1 MPLRNNKPSNYMH
14 KAPLTLPL
22 PLTSAPPPL
31 HSVILVATLL
41 SIVLYSLPSLSSL
54 EHAASL
60 DLFVTTEFDVG
71 PVSTMLALGCV
82 RLAFSALILSTT
94 LYVVLFEPFTVM
106 STYLPQSKLQSGVIY
121 FEGFMT
127 LAPFTVWSWILLG
140 VSFLLN
146 GMIPILVSYG
156 YDLEESSSSSSLSL
170 SLSNNNV
177 YLYNNWLRQLAL
189 VSFEVAAPTAMLVS
203 VVVRYAI
210 WPDNLESTGHTNGL
224 RKTTTLLM
232 HNANTIMVLVE
243 IGLLGTLPVR
253 YSDAALAPLFGIIY
267 LLFSW
272 SMSGR
277 WTNVKPFTPSPN
289 NNNNIKDNDDDKV
302 VKCTTTALG
311 PQFIYFFLDTTL
323 GYTTSYAILA
333 LLTVLMAVYGIF
345 GTIDHILVQYLGGGF
360 LTHLTVV
367 VALASLVCRFRD

>member
-1 MPLRNNKPSNYMH
+1 
-14 KAPLTLPL
+14 
-22 PLTSAPPPL
+22 
-31 HSVILVATLL
+31 
-41 SIVLYSLPSLSSL
+41 
-54 EHAASL
+54 
-60 DLFVTTEFDVG
+60 
-71 PVSTMLALGCV
+71 
-82 RLAFSALILSTT
+82 
-94 LYVVLFEPFTVM
+94 
-106 STYLPQSKLQSGVIY
+106 
-121 FEGFMT
+121 
-127 LAPFTVWSWILLG
+127 
-140 VSFLLN
+140 
-146 GMIPILVSYG
+146 
-156 YDLEESSSSSSLSL
+156 
-170 SLSNNNV
+170 
-177 YLYNNWLRQLAL
+177 
-189 VSFEVAAPTAMLVS
+189 MLVS

-253 YSDAALAPLFGIIY
+253 YSDAALAPLFGILY

-272 SMSGR
+272 TMSGR
-277 WTNVKPFTPSPN
+277 WTNNNNNVKKPTFTPPPNTN
-289 NNNNIKDNDDDKV
+289 NNNNNSNIKNEDDDKA
-302 VKCTTTALG
+302 VKCTTTMTTASG

-333 LLTVLMAVYGIF
+333 LLAILMAVYGIF